1 MMLGRDQVAYDYDSI
16 KYVDYSKLSKNE
28 FEVKLGELREELRD
42 IFSMSN
48 SDSVSMVSELLSN
61 QDQQSKI
68 LEEFARSQKDLERRG
83 KNINASLMISQGG
96 INLILQAVQKGG
108 GEATGSSRNL
118 AVGGMIVED
127 VMDGGIDGMG
137 ALGMS
142 PKTGGGEG
150 IDFYKG
156 RNSQLVSEKTA
167 KKIKFMRPRSS
178 TMLKK

>member
-68 LEEFARSQKDLERRG
+68 LEEFARSHKDLEMRV
-83 KNINASLMISQGG
+83 KHINASLMISQRS

-108 GEATGSSRNL
+108 GEMSASSRNL
-118 AVGGMIVED
+118 AAGGMIVED
-127 VMDGGIDGMG
+127 VMDGNDGMG

>member
-68 LEEFARSQKDLERRG
+68 LEEFARSHKDLEMRV
-83 KNINASLMISQGG
+83 KHINASLMISQRS

-108 GEATGSSRNL
+108 GRRRVARGTWQWE
-118 AVGGMIVED
+118 E
-127 VMDGGIDGMG
+127 
-137 ALGMS
+137 
-142 PKTGGGEG
+142 
-150 IDFYKG
+150 
-156 RNSQLVSEKTA
+156 
-167 KKIKFMRPRSS
+167 
-178 TMLKK
+178 